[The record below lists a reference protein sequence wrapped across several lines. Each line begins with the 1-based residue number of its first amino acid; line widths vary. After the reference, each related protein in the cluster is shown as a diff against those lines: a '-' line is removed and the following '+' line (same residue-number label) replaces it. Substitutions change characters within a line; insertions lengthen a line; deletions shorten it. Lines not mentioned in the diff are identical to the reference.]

1 MKIKLMLLGMI
12 AAAVF
17 VAPAFAQITINQSDF
32 VLTPGTTYTSSVN
45 SDIDTNLWAGYTSG
59 SGGGHLWD
67 FSPITFTAS
76 AQTKVVN
83 ANVVPLANQF
93 SNPTAAWEL
102 LGGQSWTMFRS
113 VPNQL
118 YTLGNVS
125 IGPYDLDPGI
135 DTLATIFDFPSL
147 QVQFP
152 VNSSSSWIS
161 VWQYT
166 QAYALYSIQI
176 RDSVKYTVDAW
187 GTIKYGNKQAGAL
200 RVRADWT
207 IYQTTIFPGVPN
219 QTTTTT
225 MTMYQYMSKEYGS
238 VTLNRT
244 TSPQRT
250 YVSTSADYRFTSGA
264 TPVYEIDSPVLPES
278 FALEQNY
285 PNPFNPETSIPYSLP
300 KSANVQFSVV
310 NIVGQE
316 VWHEN
321 FGTQAAG
328 NYQIRW
334 YGRNAK
340 NEQLPSGVYFYRL
353 TAGENSITR
362 KMVLLK

>member
-1 MKIKLMLLGMI
+1 MRIKLMLLGII

-17 VAPAFAQITINQSDF
+17 VTPVFAQITINQSDF
-32 VLTPGTTYTSSVN
+32 VLTPGTIYTSSAN

-67 FSPITFTAS
+67 FSPITFGVS
-76 AQTKVVN
+76 GQTKVVN
-83 ANVVPLANQF
+83 TNVVPFANQF
-93 SNPTAAWEL
+93 TNPTAAWEL

-118 YTLGNVS
+118 YTLGNVNV
-125 IGPYDLDPGI
+125 GPFDLDPGI
-135 DTLATIFDFPSL
+135 DTLVTIFDFPSL

-152 VNSSSSWIS
+152 VTSSSSWIS

-166 QAYALYSIQI
+166 QVYTLYSIQI

-187 GTIKYGNKQAGAL
+187 GTIKYGNKQASAL

-278 FALEQNY
+278 FTLEQNY
-285 PNPFNPETSIPYSLP
+285 PNPFNPETSIDYSI
-300 KSANVQFSVV
+300 AESVPV
-310 NIVGQE
+310 KFEVFDILGRT
-316 VWHEN
+316 VWHED

-328 NYQIRW
+328 SYKIHWRGYDNS
-334 YGRNAK
+334 
-340 NEQLPSGVYFYRL
+340 NEALPSGVYFYRL
-353 TAGENSITR
+353 TAGERAETK
-362 KMVLLK
+362 KMMLLK